1 MEWDRVPGNR
11 RIFHKPIHKLTHE
24 PAQTPTP
31 PPFRQQH
38 TTCFESLTVAQ
49 VSISLGAARL
59 RLPGGDLS
67 NKIDQVELD
76 GGMSAPKD
84 DQAGGNSA
92 EVGGAIEVR
101 LALDTGNP

>member
-1 MEWDRVPGNR
+1 
-11 RIFHKPIHKLTHE
+11 LT
-24 PAQTPTP
+24 
-31 PPFRQQH
+31 
-38 TTCFESLTVAQ
+38 
-49 VSISLGAARL
+49 
-59 RLPGGDLS
+59 GGDLS